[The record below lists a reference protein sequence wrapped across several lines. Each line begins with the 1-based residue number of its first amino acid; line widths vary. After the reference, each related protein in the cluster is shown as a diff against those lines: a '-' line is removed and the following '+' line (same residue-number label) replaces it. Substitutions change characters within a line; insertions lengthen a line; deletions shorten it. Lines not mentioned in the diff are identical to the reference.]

1 MKALRITQK
10 PQNGMII
17 IQLPEEF
24 RKHKLIEVIILPFEE
39 ATTSRKKINV
49 KKLKGAVDLKM
60 TVDEIAGESEKMRDE
75 WQRNI

>member
-24 RKHKLIEVIILPFEE
+24 RKHKLI
-39 ATTSRKKINV
+39 SDN
-49 KKLKGAVDLKM
+49 
-60 TVDEIAGESEKMRDE
+60 IA
-75 WQRNI
+75 I